1 MKERILFSG
10 PRLVRTFFLLVLLG
24 ILAACSGDLDLLR
37 PDTILFNGKI
47 VTVDEEFS
55 IRPWPSKMGAF
66 LR

>member
-10 PRLVRTFFLLVLLG
+10 PRLVRTFFLLVWLG

-55 IRPWPSKMGAF
+55 IA
-66 LR
+66 